1 LIDGA
6 LFFPTIFLCLSFS
19 SALFHGMEMEME
31 RKTHAPLLLFIFLM
45 SAAATMNERTN
56 QPIRSLVLLVNRP
69 TNLMNKVAATGRRGR
84 VIFIGTGGGVLS
96 PAPPLLS
103 AYMASKWAI
112 EAFCGCFRLE
122 MQLKRLPIDACVLNP
137 GFVKP
142 TALME
147 IGLRMKDKMW
157 KDCRDLNGGSN
168 IAEDE
173 YGEMLQTFIEYS
185 ANEKVRV
192 CPPECV
198 SWVKK

>member
-1 LIDGA
+1 M
-6 LFFPTIFLCLSFS
+6 FFTQITFFSKFGTVMFLTMFLSTVFS
-19 SALFHGMEMEME
+19 ML
-31 RKTHAPLLLFIFLM
+31 PL
-45 SAAATMNERTN
+45 
-56 QPIRSLVLLVNRP
+56 
-69 TNLMNKVAATGRRGR
+69 
-84 VIFIGTGGGVLS
+84 
-96 PAPPLLS
+96 PA
-103 AYMASKWAI
+103 
-112 EAFCGCFRLE
+112 
-122 MQLKRLPIDACVLNP
+122 
-137 GFVKP
+137 
-142 TALME
+142 ALME